1 MPQVEDTSWIIDL
14 KAIIKNESVLHS
26 DDLIYRRTSIGDNPV
41 KVRALAEEIANL
53 FDCDEQRKQLEV
65 STLMSQGK

>member
-14 KAIIKNESVLHS
+14 KAIINNESVLHI

-41 KVRALAEEIANL
+41 RLRALAEDIANF
-53 FDCDEQRKQLEV
+53 FDWVSNANSLKYQL
-65 STLMSQGK
+65 